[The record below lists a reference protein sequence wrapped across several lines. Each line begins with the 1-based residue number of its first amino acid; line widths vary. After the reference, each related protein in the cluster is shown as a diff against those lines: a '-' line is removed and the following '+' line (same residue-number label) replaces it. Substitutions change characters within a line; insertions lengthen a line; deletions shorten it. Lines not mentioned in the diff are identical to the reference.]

1 MNTSKRRD
9 WLYTPRSLLD
19 WAIVRKLTRWLVVG
33 GLLIA
38 APFLLPFLVAGCGT
52 RSELLGVV
60 GVAGDAAAPDTSGGP
75 THRFSDPQLVTA
87 LSDPMAQDGD
97 PTFTGDLLELFFMSD
112 RSGSR
117 DIWTSKRATARDPW
131 GPPVIVP
138 ELNSFFG
145 DYGPAVSLDG
155 LRIWFTTDRDMS
167 PGRIWRSSRPAR
179 SDVWAAPQPVPEIAS
194 SAKDFSPTVDA
205 TETTM
210 MFGSN
215 RFGAGPGPAGF
226 DIYGAIRPNANAPWG
241 MPRPVLGVNGPF
253 DDWDPFVAQGGL
265 VIFFTSL
272 REGGGDIFW
281 SERQSTTAPFPR
293 PVALVDVNSASY
305 DSDSNLSPD
314 LTYMMFDSTRSGNSE
329 IYETHAIP

>member
-1 MNTSKRRD
+1 
-9 WLYTPRSLLD
+9 LCAPGSLLD
-19 WAIVRKLTRWLVVG
+19 WGTVRKLTRWFVDA
-33 GLLIA
+33 GLLRPA
-38 APFLLPFLVAGCGT
+38 RFVLPFSLSLFVASCGT

-60 GVAGDAAAPDTSGGP
+60 AVAGDAGAPDVSAGQA
-75 THRFSDPQLVTA
+75 HRFSAPQLVEA

-97 PTFTGDLLELFFMSD
+97 PTFTGDLSELFFMSD
-112 RSGSR
+112 RNGSR
-117 DIWTSKRATARDPW
+117 DIWTSRRATARDPW
-131 GPPVIVP
+131 GSPVIVS

-167 PGRIWRSSRPAR
+167 PGRIWRSSRPTR
-179 SDVWAAPQPVPEIAS
+179 SDAWSAPQPVPEIAS
-194 SAKDFSPTVDA
+194 AAKDFSPTVDA

-215 RFGAGPGPAGF
+215 RFGAAGF
-226 DIYGAIRPNANAPWG
+226 DVYISTRPNASVPWG
-241 MPRPVLGVNGPF
+241 MARQVFGVNSPF

-272 REGGGDIFW
+272 RQGGGDIFW

-293 PVALVDVNSASY
+293 PVPLVDVNSASY
-305 DSDSNLSPD
+305 DSDSSLSPD
-314 LTYMMFDSTRSGNSE
+314 LTYMMFDSMRSGNSE